1 MNAYDTPEATAAFME
16 KLTKNAPRIRK
27 LRKTMHDSADIHA
40 KIRAFVGLYML
51 AEGDPHYQRR
61 LVLEF
66 ETATK
71 VVQVA

>member
-1 MNAYDTPEATAAFME
+1 ME
-16 KLTKNAPRIRK
+16 KLMKNAPRVHE
-27 LRKTMHDSADIHA
+27 LRKTMHDDADIHV

-66 ETATK
+66 ENAAK